1 MSFKRGTFFTV
12 VIVASVSGSLS
23 GCAKFGLYESLA
35 PRTPLQVKGGQTAC
49 LNNAGERIGQY
60 LDGKTDPTDIEAMFQ
75 CADDSIQLF
84 LDRTKTNTP
93 GTYQPQ
99 ELRNFLEKYFI
110 GEDKISNA
118 LILETM
124 EFKRSI
130 VGGRGD
136 LLTADELRS
145 LRRIIWGIREQLLK
159 LAAHRPLTIESL
171 GALPRE
177 KQDDVLRVL
186 SQCMADFGALLSQ
199 SAADY
204 PTNRLEGLLREF
216 ERVFPGDT
224 LRKFVS
230 RINLVRALKPVLLG
244 TSQDQFRPEEWPRFL
259 VTMVKLFGI
268 YVKSNP
274 LMPDVDGN
282 YPINTGCGEG
292 RQKLTDAAMGVFA
305 LLESSLR
312 FHGSLE
318 MIPFIELDRVIDSL
332 APGDLGLVRPITAKR
347 VMRPLFRRLL
357 SGLNEGFLGREAEG
371 VTLLG
376 LERARRAFL
385 DWSDNQQFIEGVYSE
400 LGRFDCND
408 ISSRSRY
415 SWQEI
420 EAVSIEKAMNV
431 AKLEDLFPRTQA
443 SVQTFRSVISG
454 AHPLQGQSGVK
465 LEIDALNPQS
475 RHTFNS
481 LASINWLSIGFV
493 LGQQGY
499 REKKNDS
506 IRRSLGNMDALVSSE
521 LDQLYD
527 DIRDLGVDLQ
537 FLDPNAGAGG
547 GSRFRDGNLF
557 TYAGNGDAILDLHE
571 AVQLLAFLMSG
582 KDASADLHKLLVSR
596 CPNVPGGI
604 FGTKLAEK
612 RCFFDKLSVEYAE
625 HFRHLPGFV
634 AYLNS
639 LKAEGRGKILDSLI
653 RIAKTGRPFPDYMEI
668 LDTDTVSV
676 LPHYIEAIYV
686 LFDEDRSGKLETD
699 EALLAFVRFETI
711 LKSLAN
717 DPSMSRKDL
726 QALFT
731 YLLDRGKAPE
741 TTLEKMGF
749 LLWKWRGQNSWKLS
763 VERSRILDIFE
774 QLNR

>member
-1 MSFKRGTFFTV
+1 MML
-12 VIVASVSGSLS
+12 ALLSG
-23 GCAKFGLYESLA
+23 GCAKFGLNEWLA

-49 LNNAGERIGQY
+49 LNNAGERIGKY
-60 LDGKTDPTDIEAMFQ
+60 LDGKTDPSDIEIMFQ

-93 GTYQPQ
+93 GNYQPQ

-118 LILETM
+118 LMLETM

-159 LAAHRPLTIESL
+159 LAPFRPLTLETL

-177 KQDDVLRVL
+177 KQDDVLRAL
-186 SQCMADFGALLSQ
+186 SQSMADFGALLSQ
-199 SAADY
+199 TAADY
-204 PTNRLEGLLREF
+204 PTSRLEGLLREF
-216 ERVFPGDT
+216 ERVFPGET
-224 LRKFVS
+224 LRKFVA
-230 RINLVRALKPVLLG
+230 RINLVRAVKPVLLG

-259 VTMVKLFGI
+259 VTLVKLFGV

-274 LMPDVDGN
+274 LMPDADGN

-292 RQKLTDAAMGVFA
+292 RQKLTDAAMGIFA
-305 LLESSLR
+305 LLENSIR
-312 FHGSLE
+312 YHGTLE

-347 VMRPLFRRLL
+347 VMRPVFRRLL

-371 VTLLG
+371 ITLLG

-385 DWSDNQQFIEGVYSE
+385 DWSDNQQFIEGVYAE

-408 ISSRSRY
+408 SSNRPRY

-420 EAVSIEKAMNV
+420 EVVSIEKAMGV
-431 AKLEDLFPRTQA
+431 SRPEELSPRTQA
-443 SVQTFRSVISG
+443 AVQAFRSVISG
-454 AHPLQGQSGVK
+454 ARPLQGQAGVK
-465 LEIDALNPQS
+465 LEIDALNPQN

-481 LASINWLSIGFV
+481 LANINWLSVGFV

-506 IRRSLGNMDALVSSE
+506 IRRALGNMDALVSSE

-527 DIRDLGVDLQ
+527 DIRDVGVDLQ
-537 FLDPNAGAGG
+537 FLDPNSGAGG

-557 TYAGNGDAILDLHE
+557 TYAGNGDALLDLHE

-582 KDASADLHKLLVSR
+582 KDASSDLHKLLVGR
-596 CPNVPGGI
+596 CANIPGGI
-604 FGTKLAEK
+604 FGTKLVEK
-612 RCFFDKLSVEYAE
+612 RCFFERVFAEYGE
-625 HFRHLPGFV
+625 YFRHLPGFV
-634 AYLNS
+634 AYLNG
-639 LKAEGRGKILDSLI
+639 LKAENRTQILEALI
-653 RIAKTGRPFPDYMEI
+653 RIAKAGRPFPEYMEI

-676 LPHYIEAIYV
+676 LPHYIESVYL
-686 LFDEDRSGKLETD
+686 LFDEDRSGRLETD
-699 EALLAFVRFETI
+699 EALQAFVRFETI

-741 TTLEKMGF
+741 TTFEKMGF
-749 LLWKWRGQNSWKLS
+749 LLWKWRGQGSWNLS

-774 QLNR
+774 QLNK